1 MKDTNSITDSPV
13 PHEQVNQLTSN
24 GFLLLKHFDDSQ
36 LVASVLAVSERRAQ
50 AIRDALG
57 GRDIGIG
64 SAAGFEEIVQRSPG
78 RWDVPISMAECG
90 LNDCDL
96 PWWSLIATVLGEDAE
111 HSFSGVV
118 SSEPS
123 SPAQSWHTDSPHLAA
138 EHLGPHAI
146 NVMMALHDVHMEMGP
161 TECARGSHF
170 LTNHLSNPALKID
183 ELVYQHLSTT
193 PALLVKDTDHHEP
206 KRSAKSL
213 AAGTCLIFDD
223 RLLHRGLA
231 NRSKLTRHIAYFSY
245 RQKGYVGNTHFEAQR
260 SVFDAAD

>member
-1 MKDTNSITDSPV
+1 
-13 PHEQVNQLTSN
+13 
-24 GFLLLKHFDDSQ
+24 
-36 LVASVLAVSERRAQ
+36 
-50 AIRDALG
+50 
-57 GRDIGIG
+57 
-64 SAAGFEEIVQRSPG
+64 
-78 RWDVPISMAECG
+78 MAEFG

-96 PWWSLIATVLGEDAE
+96 PWWSLITTVLGEDAE

-123 SPAQSWHTDSPHLAA
+123 SPAQFWHTDSPHLAA

-146 NVMMALHDVHMEMGP
+146 NVMMALHDVPMEMGP

-170 LTNHLSNPALKID
+170 LTNHLSNPALKI
-183 ELVYQHLSTT
+183 
-193 PALLVKDTDHHEP
+193 
-206 KRSAKSL
+206 
-213 AAGTCLIFDD
+213 FDD

-231 NRSKLTRHIAYFSY
+231 NRSKLTRHMAYFSY